1 MQHPEWSN
9 KLVVTPVSNGATSS
23 LPGASWGRGHIGER
37 LCLISS
43 HEAPHISIHNGHCG
57 PGRDGELS
65 FLHASLPTFLPTANS
80 EKVTGEKC

>member
-23 LPGASWGRGHIGER
+23 LPGASWGRGHVGER

-43 HEAPHISIHNGHCG
+43 HEAPHISIHSGHRG
-57 PGRDGELS
+57 PGRDGKFS
-65 FLHASLPTFLPTANS
+65 FLHASLLTFLPTANL
-80 EKVTGEKC
+80 KKITGEKC